1 MTVIMDTKN
10 TKRNHTKILFWN
22 ANSIRNKKH
31 ELLHLMQSQKIPIA
45 LISETHLR
53 LDEKFSTR
61 NFISYRYDRQNRG
74 GGVAVIIHKSIKH
87 NKIQLPQ
94 LNRLEA
100 VGIQITVNRKKLNII
115 AGYNPPGDLA
125 TVDSETILSPR
136 TILAGDFNA
145 KHTDW
150 GSRANNKAGRK
161 LSDLQNRSNFQIIGP
176 DRPTYILN
184 QANRQPDILDIAM
197 AKDISS
203 PVRIEVMNELNS
215 DHLPVILHLNEPIE
229 LAEQRQH

>member
-1 MTVIMDTKN
+1 MTVIMDIKN
-10 TKRNHTKILFWN
+10 TKQNHTKILFWN

-74 GGVAVIIHKSIKH
+74 GGVAVIHKSIKH

-94 LNRLEA
+94 INRLEA

-115 AGYNPPGDLA
+115 SGYNPPGDLV
-125 TVDSETILSPR
+125 TEGFETILSP
-136 TILAGDFNA
+136 
-145 KHTDW
+145 
-150 GSRANNKAGRK
+150 
-161 LSDLQNRSNFQIIGP
+161 
-176 DRPTYILN
+176 
-184 QANRQPDILDIAM
+184 
-197 AKDISS
+197 
-203 PVRIEVMNELNS
+203 
-215 DHLPVILHLNEPIE
+215 
-229 LAEQRQH
+229 